1 MPTYVDLGPLTRRLD
16 LDSLRLFSV
25 VCTQGSYARA
35 ARIEPLTPSAI
46 SKRMSDL
53 ERTMGCVLLERS
65 SLGVRPTAAGE
76 LVLAQWIEMAQ
87 ALERLTHV
95 ADHMGVGGNA
105 QLSVAADA
113 DAARFLAFDCL
124 GHSQAQE
131 VAGRVDIARAP
142 LHWLPVEI
150 ERRTAQA
157 AVWCLSPGG
166 DGSRATRLASVT
178 FEQFRGTRN
187 FRFDTRPSHSELHA
201 HLRIAKGY
209 KRPRDGFFLRAES
222 FFNVAT
228 HIEHMDADPAPAPPV
243 IHSYGGVSL
252 HEQSH
257 GESFMA
263 LMMNRF
269 GGQGLYLLDEPEAAL
284 SPQRQLAALARI
296 HDLACDGSQFII
308 ATHSPI
314 LMAYPDAWI
323 YRFDSDG
330 VTRVTYEET
339 EHFQVMQA
347 FMRDPQRMLR
357 SLMAPD

>member
-95 ADHMGVGGNA
+95 ADHMSVGGNA
-105 QLSVAADA
+105 QLAVAADA

-124 GHSQAQE
+124 GHTQAQE

-166 DGSRATRLASVT
+166 DGSRATRLASIT
-178 FEQFRGTRN
+178 FDQFRGTRN
-187 FRFDTRPSHSELHA
+187 FRFAAEVCVAVVRRDHALSVRVHLGSADLSQAHVVCAAGVLSPLASGRRGSSAVRPPWSCQVGSTLEYLDSVPARVVALLPTSARHLMHRYPDLRCVPLAEGLGRMDFGCALRDDAVLPERRQLLERLTGCRLIELEPDAVSRTR
-201 HLRIAKGY
+201 
-209 KRPRDGFFLRAES
+209 
-222 FFNVAT
+222 
-228 HIEHMDADPAPAPPV
+228 APA
-243 IHSYGGVSL
+243 
-252 HEQSH
+252 
-257 GESFMA
+257 
-263 LMMNRF
+263 
-269 GGQGLYLLDEPEAAL
+269 EAVL
-284 SPQRQLAALARI
+284 S
-296 HDLACDGSQFII
+296 
-308 ATHSPI
+308 
-314 LMAYPDAWI
+314 
-323 YRFDSDG
+323 
-330 VTRVTYEET
+330 
-339 EHFQVMQA
+339 
-347 FMRDPQRMLR
+347 
-357 SLMAPD
+357 